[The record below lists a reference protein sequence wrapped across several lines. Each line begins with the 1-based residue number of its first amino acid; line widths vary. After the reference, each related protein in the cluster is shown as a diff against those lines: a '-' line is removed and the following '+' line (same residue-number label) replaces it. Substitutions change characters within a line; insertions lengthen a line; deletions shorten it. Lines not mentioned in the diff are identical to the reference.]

1 MKLIFSN
8 ENLQDTASRAKIQDA
23 IIVPPTPSTRPSLE
37 QLQYSIDVDYSYNNN
52 TYITMFLG

>member
-1 MKLIFSN
+1 MRVELSN

-23 IIVPPTPSTRPSLE
+23 IIVPPTPSTRPLE

>member
-23 IIVPPTPSTRPSLE
+23 IIVPPTPSTRPLE
-37 QLQYSIDVDYSYNNN
+37 QLQYSIDVDYS
-52 TYITMFLG
+52 